1 MESNYCSGLQG
12 TLEMEDGIEGAGQ
25 PKHTYL
31 DEVVAEGEEGV
42 EGADAEVRDVELRS
56 QRGREEVRS
65 GQARR
70 ALYSG

>member
-1 MESNYCSGLQG
+1 MRQSAMESNYCSGLQG

-42 EGADAEVRDVELRS
+42 EGADAEVRDVELRG
-56 QRGREEVRS
+56 QR
-65 GQARR
+65 RR
-70 ALYSG
+70 